1 MAEPYRRHWVV
12 VGGLV
17 LYWAE
22 LSQTEKAVCLSM
34 HVSNQPLLAEEGTRG
49 YSPRSIAN
57 RLSGTGRVS
66 LFGSQFTRQTNGNNS
81 SSVSPSGLT

>member
-22 LSQTEKAVCLSM
+22 LSQTEKAV
-34 HVSNQPLLAEEGTRG
+34 AGG
-49 YSPRSIAN
+49 
-57 RLSGTGRVS
+57 
-66 LFGSQFTRQTNGNNS
+66 
-81 SSVSPSGLT
+81 GLRAKQNFQV